1 MIVITQEQKNE
12 TTIPNTE
19 SALRS
24 AASNDDRNEIEML
37 TMSNKRPIH
46 EDSSVEDP
54 ASPLPA
60 KKGCHWLGSLAPVCQ
75 KGGEEEIYQ
84 RSLPSLPM
92 LLSLEYGVQSGR

>member
-46 EDSSVEDP
+46 EDSSEEDP
-54 ASPLPA
+54 LVLFQQKKAATGWAVWHLCAKREGRRRSTKDLCLP
-60 KKGCHWLGSLAPVCQ
+60 C
-75 KGGEEEIYQ
+75 Q
-84 RSLPSLPM
+84 RSSA
-92 LLSLEYGVQSGR
+92 